1 MDQFKIERAWY
12 MKTKP
17 APSACIVT
25 SYLDGLPVQTIEHS
39 AETIAA
45 LQTAKIAKIES
56 QENESHERQLEY
68 ENYQLGSGLS
78 YWQA

>member
-1 MDQFKIERAWY
+1 

-17 APSACIVT
+17 APSACSVT
-25 SYLDGLPVQTIEHS
+25 KYVDGLPVQTIEHS
-39 AETIAA
+39 AIAMAA
-45 LQTAKIAKIES
+45 LQSAKIAKIEAQKIQAYIDAYGENYAHES
-56 QENESHERQLEY
+56 QLRY